1 MMSAYNSPIY
11 RHLVT
16 VATFVF
22 LVGMGLYGGSGM
34 LREWIIQFCYLG
46 LFALSL
52 NLLVGYSGMLSF
64 GHAGFFGIGAYAFS
78 ILLRT
83 GDVSIPVAALL
94 TLVIVA
100 IFALVIGYVCAR
112 VEGVF
117 FSFITLAIQM
127 LLYSLVIAWSDLTGG
142 EQGLIGGIPKPPFMG
157 IDLAVPSH
165 FFVTSVI
172 ILFVGILAILRI
184 IQSPFGAAMRM
195 IRDNPQRAAFVGL
208 NVLRYRT
215 VMFVL
220 ASLFSGLAGMIMALH
235 VSGAYPNFLYWTLSG
250 EGLFMIV
257 LGGISTFLGPLVGA
271 AVFIA
276 INGIL
281 NALGGHHG
289 LVLGGIILLIVMG
302 FRKGILEWV
311 RDLPSL
317 RRKAAEK
324 GNASAFTRTEV

>member
-1 MMSAYNSPIY
+1 MSALSSPIY
-11 RHLVT
+11 RYLAAA
-16 VATFVF
+16 VAFAF
-22 LVGMGLYGGSGM
+22 LIGIGLYGGSGM

-100 IFALVIGYVCAR
+100 AAALVIGFVCAR
-112 VEGVF
+112 LEGVF

-127 LLYSLVIAWSDLTGG
+127 LLYSLVIAWSDITGG

-157 IDLAVPSH
+157 INLALPSH
-165 FFVTSVI
+165 FFVTSVVV
-172 ILFVGILAILRI
+172 LFVGILAILRI
-184 IQSPFGAAMRM
+184 VQSPFGTAMRM

-220 ASLFSGLAGMIMALH
+220 ASVFSGVAGMIMALH
-235 VSGAYPNFLYWTLSG
+235 VSGAFPNFLYWTLSG
-250 EGLFMIV
+250 EGMSMIV
-257 LGGISTFLGPLVGA
+257 LGGLSTFLGPLVGA

-276 INGIL
+276 INGLL
-281 NALGGHHG
+281 NAFGGPHG

-302 FRKGILEWV
+302 FRKGILEWI
-311 RDLPSL
+311 RDLPPL
-317 RRKAAEK
+317 QRKAAES
-324 GNASAFTRTEV
+324 GNASTFARTEA